1 MKQRIMF
8 RYRERFRRFAWSLFF
23 INLLLLPPPSSQA
36 SSLYRFH
43 QVSMGTAIEIT
54 LIGHDQREANKA
66 ALQAFQEMK
75 RIEQLMSPKMESG
88 DVFRINQFSGKERVK
103 VSKETFAVIKK
114 AQEISELTAGGF
126 DITIGPIVDR
136 EGKIIVS
143 PKLKTW

>member
-1 MKQRIMF
+1 MF